1 MSRKI
6 HSNGKWFSLTVN
18 HAPKPCKIF
27 YTCILPSID
36 FYPKKT
42 EEREKQQELRSHIQA
57 PTRAPIAHP
66 NTGESH
72 PSTGEIITPQHRLDR
87 HQPRPIDPKS
97 ISFST
102 QSSSAPPFSPLF
114 LTTDLSLFPSTAE
127 YDEFFCWVVFLLC
140 LSIEK
145 WYYIFVWKLRKSEKM
160 WATSKKCVFYSIFK
174 NTTKHQKIFFKVFFE
189 MQPNTWK
196 YFHFLKIFYT
206 ETNAALNSHVRK
218 SSHLFY
224 LL

>member
-1 MSRKI
+1 MFGLSRKI
-6 HSNGKWFSLTVN
+6 QSNGKWFPLTIN

-36 FYPKKT
+36 FHPRKIGERGKKSKSSNCT
-42 EEREKQQELRSHIQA
+42 SKHWQKLRSHIQA

-66 NTGESH
+66 NTSESH

-114 LTTDLSLFPSTAE
+114 LTTDLSLFPSTAK

-145 WYYIFVWKLRKSEKM
+145 WYYIFVWKLRKCE
-160 WATSKKCVFYSIFK
+160 
-174 NTTKHQKIFFKVFFE
+174 
-189 MQPNTWK
+189 
-196 YFHFLKIFYT
+196 
-206 ETNAALNSHVRK
+206 
-218 SSHLFY
+218 
-224 LL
+224 